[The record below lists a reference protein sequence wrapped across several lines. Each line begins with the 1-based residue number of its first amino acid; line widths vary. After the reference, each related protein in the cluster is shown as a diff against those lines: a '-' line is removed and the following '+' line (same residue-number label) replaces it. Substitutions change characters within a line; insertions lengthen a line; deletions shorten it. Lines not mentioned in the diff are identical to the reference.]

1 MKANWLPLSV
11 AVALA
16 LSSVA
21 ASAVEFHGYARAGM
35 QANTKGGNIYCS
47 GTGERG
53 HKAGRLGDECDTYAE
68 LTLNQEIY
76 NKANNKWT
84 LNTLFA
90 LGTYE
95 ASDDYR
101 DPSIDLQGNSWQGT
115 GGTQNRGDKWPDSP
129 DDDAFKARGNVY
141 TNPWGGLRV
150 GLRELWTGYQT
161 DAGYQIWA
169 GKRYYQRKDI
179 HLLDLYYLNNSG
191 YGAGIEGID
200 VGMGN
205 LAFAVTKWANDS
217 VVKRNPKLD
226 EKDWGD
232 NTTLIPTNRN
242 VYKLDARW
250 NGIPVGFGTIDAAV
264 IYALPFISDHQ
275 RNIDGSSRSTQA
287 NSGVLATLEHN
298 STVNTD
304 SVSLM
309 NKFIV
314 QYGTNGF
321 GYVGQFKNH
330 AGDNYTP
337 DIDIQGVRLIDWGT
351 LDVGNFGL
359 GYSLLWGHI
368 NVGKDH
374 NANGNNAWTYDR
386 SGWEYSVVL
395 RPEYKWT
402 EFTRTTLELGYS
414 KMKATGWVAATG
426 DDDPDAYKVTLAQQF
441 TPGKGFWTRPA
452 IRFYVSY
459 LGGTQLSKGN
469 LYFSAIDG
477 NWTAGKAFKDA
488 NDGHNYQ
495 VTVGTQVEAWW

>member
-1 MKANWLPLSV
+1 MKANWLPLSA

-21 ASAVEFHGYARAGM
+21 ASAVDFHGYFRAGA
-35 QANTKGGNIYCS
+35 QASTQGGEVYCLGNGNI
-47 GTGERG
+47 G
-53 HKAGRLGDECDTYAE
+53 HKVGRLGDECDTYAE
-68 LTLNQEIY
+68 LTLNQEVY

-84 LNTLFA
+84 VNTLVA
-90 LGTYE
+90 YGTAE
-95 ASDDYR
+95 GNR
-101 DPSIDLQGNSWQGT
+101 DLQGDSWQGV
-115 GGTQNRGDKWPDSP
+115 GGTG
-129 DDDAFKARGNVY
+129 
-141 TNPWGGLRV
+141 PWNGQRLSI
-150 GLRELWTGYQT
+150 RELWTGYQT

-169 GKRYYQRKDI
+169 GKRFYQRKDI
-179 HLLDLYYLNNSG
+179 HILDLYYLNNSG

-200 VGMGN
+200 VGLGN
-205 LAFAVTKWANDS
+205 LSFAVTKWANDS
-217 VVKRNPKLD
+217 SVKRIKADAWPGAEND
-226 EKDWGD
+226 H
-232 NTTLIPTNRN
+232 TLIPTNRN

-275 RNIDGSSRSTQA
+275 RDIDGSSRSTQA
-287 NSGVLATLEHN
+287 NSGALVTLEHN
-298 STVNTD
+298 SAVNTD
-304 SVSLM
+304 SVNLM
-309 NKFIV
+309 NKFVV

-330 AGDNYTP
+330 AGENYSP

-469 LYFSAIDG
+469 LYFSAVDG

>member
-1 MKANWLPLSV
+1 MKANWLPLSA

-21 ASAVEFHGYARAGM
+21 ASAVDFHGYFRAGA
-35 QANTKGGNIYCS
+35 QASTQGGEVYCLGNGNI
-47 GTGERG
+47 G
-53 HKAGRLGDECDTYAE
+53 HKVGRLGDECDTYAE
-68 LTLNQEIY
+68 LTLNQEVY

-84 LNTLFA
+84 LNTLVA
-90 LGTYE
+90 YGTAE
-95 ASDDYR
+95 GNR
-101 DPSIDLQGNSWQGT
+101 DLQGDSWQGV
-115 GGTQNRGDKWPDSP
+115 GGNG
-129 DDDAFKARGNVY
+129 
-141 TNPWGGLRV
+141 PWNGQRLSI
-150 GLRELWTGYQT
+150 RELWTGYQT

-169 GKRYYQRKDI
+169 GKRFYQRKDI
-179 HLLDLYYLNNSG
+179 HILDLYYLNNSG

-200 VGMGN
+200 VGLGN
-205 LAFAVTKWANDS
+205 LSFAVTKWANDRS
-217 VVKRNPKLD
+217 VKRIKADAWPGAQD
-226 EKDWGD
+226 DH
-232 NTTLIPTNRN
+232 TLIPTNRN

-275 RNIDGSSRSTQA
+275 RDIDGSSRSTQA
-287 NSGVLATLEHN
+287 NSGALVTLEHN
-298 STVNTD
+298 SAVNTD
-304 SVSLM
+304 SVNLM
-309 NKFIV
+309 NKFVV

-330 AGDNYTP
+330 AGENYTP

-469 LYFSAIDG
+469 LYFSAVDG
-477 NWTAGKAFKDA
+477 TWTAGKAFKDA

>member
-1 MKANWLPLSV
+1 MKANWLPLSA

-21 ASAVEFHGYARAGM
+21 ASAVDFHGYFRAGA
-35 QANTKGGNIYCS
+35 QANTQGGEVYCL
-47 GTGERG
+47 GNGQIG
-53 HKAGRLGDECDTYAE
+53 HKVGRLGDECDTYAE

-84 LNTLFA
+84 VNTLVA
-90 LGTYE
+90 YGTAE
-95 ASDDYR
+95 GNR
-101 DPSIDLQGNSWQGT
+101 DLQGDSWQGV
-115 GGTQNRGDKWPDSP
+115 GGDG
-129 DDDAFKARGNVY
+129 
-141 TNPWGGLRV
+141 PWNGQRLSI
-150 GLRELWTGYQT
+150 RELWTGYQT

-169 GKRYYQRKDI
+169 GKRFYQRKDI
-179 HLLDLYYLNNSG
+179 HILDLYYLNNSG

-200 VGMGN
+200 VGLGN
-205 LAFAVTKWANDS
+205 LSFAVTKWANDRS
-217 VVKRNPKLD
+217 VKRIKADAWEGAEND
-226 EKDWGD
+226 H
-232 NTTLIPTNRN
+232 TLIPTNRN

-275 RNIDGSSRSTQA
+275 RDIDGSSRSTQA
-287 NSGVLATLEHN
+287 NSGALVTLEHN
-298 STVNTD
+298 SAVNTD
-304 SVSLM
+304 SVNLM
-309 NKFIV
+309 NKFVV

-330 AGDNYTP
+330 AGENYTP

-459 LGGTQLSKGN
+459 IGGDEFAEGWAVGYKN
-469 LYFSAIDG
+469 KNKDG
-477 NWTAGKAFKDA
+477 DE
-488 NDGHNYQ
+488 YQ
-495 VTVGTQVEAWW
+495 ITVGTQVEAWW

>member
-1 MKANWLPLSV
+1 MKANWLPLSA

-21 ASAVEFHGYARAGM
+21 ASAVDFHGYFRAGA
-35 QANTKGGNIYCS
+35 QASTQGGEVYCLGNGNI
-47 GTGERG
+47 G
-53 HKAGRLGDECDTYAE
+53 HKVGRLGDECDTYAE
-68 LTLNQEIY
+68 LTLNQEVY

-84 LNTLFA
+84 VNTLVA
-90 LGTYE
+90 YGTAE
-95 ASDDYR
+95 GNR
-101 DPSIDLQGNSWQGT
+101 DLQGDSWQGV
-115 GGTQNRGDKWPDSP
+115 GGDG
-129 DDDAFKARGNVY
+129 
-141 TNPWGGLRV
+141 PWNGQRLSI
-150 GLRELWTGYQT
+150 RELWTGYQT

-169 GKRYYQRKDI
+169 GKRFYQRKDI

-205 LAFAVTKWANDS
+205 LAFAVTKWANDRS
-217 VVKRNPKLD
+217 VKRIKADAWDGAEND
-226 EKDWGD
+226 H
-232 NTTLIPTNRN
+232 TLIPTNRN

-275 RNIDGSSRSTQA
+275 RDIDGSSRSTQA
-287 NSGVLATLEHN
+287 NSGALVTLEHN
-298 STVNTD
+298 SAVNTD
-304 SVSLM
+304 SVNLM
-309 NKFIV
+309 NKFVV

-330 AGDNYTP
+330 AGENYTP
-337 DIDIQGVRLIDWGT
+337 DIDIQGVCLIDWGT

-426 DDDPDAYKVTLAQQF
+426 DDDPDAYKVALAQQF

-469 LYFSAIDG
+469 LYFSAVDG
-477 NWTAGKAFKDA
+477 TWTAGKAFKDA

>member
-1 MKANWLPLSV
+1 MKANWLPLSA

-21 ASAVEFHGYARAGM
+21 ASAVDFHGYFRAGA
-35 QANTKGGNIYCS
+35 QANTNGGNVYCL
-47 GTGERG
+47 GTGEKG
-53 HKAGRLGDECDTYAE
+53 HKVGRLGDECDTYSEFA
-68 LTLNQEIY
+68 LTQEVY

-84 LNTLFA
+84 VNTLFA
-90 LGTYE
+90 FGTYE
-95 ASDDYR
+95 ASDDYN
-101 DPSIDLQGNSWQGT
+101 DAPVDLQGNAWQGT
-115 GGTQNRGDKWPDSP
+115 GGAQNRGDTW
-129 DDDAFKARGNVY
+129 
-141 TNPWGGLRV
+141 TNPWGGQRV
-150 GLRELWTGYQT
+150 SVRELWTGYQT

-169 GKRYYQRKDI
+169 GKRFYQRKDI
-179 HLLDLYYLNNSG
+179 HILDLYYLNNSG

-200 VGMGN
+200 VGLGN
-205 LAFAVTKWANDS
+205 LSFAVTKWADDS
-217 VVKRNPKLD
+217 SVKRIKAD
-226 EKDWGD
+226 AWHGAEDD
-232 NTTLIPTNRN
+232 HTLIPTNRN

-275 RNIDGSSRSTQA
+275 RDIDGSSRSTQA
-287 NSGVLATLEHN
+287 NSGALVTLEHN
-298 STVNTD
+298 SAVNTD
-304 SVSLM
+304 SVNLM
-309 NKFIV
+309 NKFVV

-330 AGDNYTP
+330 AGENYTP

-469 LYFSAIDG
+469 LYFSAVDG
-477 NWTAGKAFKDA
+477 TWTAGKAFKDA